1 MQPFKFRPTDESEII
16 ADTVAA
22 HHSFTLLPDVWAADE
37 VRQALESGDLQRA
50 ADLAE
55 QMSDSDFCIFD

>member
-1 MQPFKFRPTDESEII
+1 MQPYKFRPVDESEVI
-16 ADTVAA
+16 ADTVIA
-22 HHSFTLLPDVWAADE
+22 HHQLTDLPDVWAADE

-55 QMSDSDFCIFD
+55 QMGDSDYTIFD

>member
-1 MQPFKFRPTDESEII
+1 MQPYKFGVDDESEII
-16 ADTVAA
+16 AATVTA
-22 HHSFTLLPDVWAADE
+22 HHEMTHLPDVWAADE

-55 QMSDSDFCIFD
+55 QMSDTDFCIFD